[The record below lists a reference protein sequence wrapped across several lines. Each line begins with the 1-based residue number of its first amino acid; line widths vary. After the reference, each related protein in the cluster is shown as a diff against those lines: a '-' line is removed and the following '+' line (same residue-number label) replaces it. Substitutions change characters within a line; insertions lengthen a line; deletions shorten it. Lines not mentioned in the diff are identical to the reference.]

1 MDAVFVVINFL
12 HSESTVICKKNDL
25 FRSTLFNG
33 PLWYLAAS
41 SIYAAKQR
49 SSCAQ
54 GGDDSISPSASA

>member
-33 PLWYLAAS
+33 PLWYLADPAFM
-41 SIYAAKQR
+41 Q
-49 SSCAQ
+49 
-54 GGDDSISPSASA
+54 